1 MRLSM
6 GSRRGFICRMKIGNI
21 NAENMVSGHLNRLKQ
36 RNSLGP
42 SRDGQNYAVVHCTGY
57 IKNWPPTDMFP
68 GVPIDRGDEELH
80 TTHCCLVAIGRLQV
94 TSTTAHDLNAA
105 NNQSEFISR
114 HALEGKF
121 TFVDQRVTHIL
132 GYAPTEL
139 LGKSCYDFFHPDDIS
154 HMKENFDQVLRQ
166 KGQLFSL
173 GYRFRTKNREFV
185 WLRTQAYAF
194 LNPYTD
200 DVEYIVC
207 TNSLT
212 KWVFFSPFFLLQN
225 NNYFDCPQNT

>member
-68 GVPIDRGDEELH
+68 GVPIDRSGEDDLH
-80 TTHCCLVAIGRLQV
+80 SSHCCLVAIGRLQV
-94 TSTTAHDLNAA
+94 TSTTAHDLNSG

-114 HALEGKF
+114 HALDGKF

-132 GYAPTEL
+132 GYAPIEL

-173 GYRFRTKNREFV
+173 GYRFRTKSREFV

-212 KWVFFSPFFLLQN
+212 K
-225 NNYFDCPQNT
+225 